1 MAQETVFV
9 VDDDDAVR
17 ESLTAVL
24 MMQNFAVMAFPSAE
38 AFLLNYRPA
47 PVSCAVV
54 DLRMPGMDGLALLEH
69 MRAKGVM
76 LPVVVVT
83 GHGDV
88 PLAVRAM
95 KAGAIDFIEKPYT
108 NAILLEAVRKGLDS
122 VGSSGTIGQVDQ
134 HDIKERLASL
144 TSRERDVLRQLV
156 IGHPNKIIAFN
167 LGISP
172 RTVEI
177 HRANVMKKMGAESLS
192 HLVRLTLAAGFSA
205 EDTAARS

>member
-1 MAQETVFV
+1 MPPETVFI

-17 ESLTAVL
+17 ESLTAIL
-24 MMQNFAVMAFPSAE
+24 QIHGLAAIGYPSAE
-38 AFLLNYRPA
+38 AFLLNYSPL
-47 PVSCAVV
+47 PVACAIV
-54 DLRMPGMDGLALLEH
+54 DLRMPGMDGLTLLEH
-69 MRAKGVM
+69 LRSRGLM

-88 PLAVRAM
+88 PQAVRAM

-108 NAILLEAVRKGLDS
+108 NGLLVEAVRKGLDNARA
-122 VGSSGTIGQVDQ
+122 GGPAHVDQ
-134 HDIKERLASL
+134 QAVRERLSAL
-144 TSRERDVLRQLV
+144 TGRERDVLQQLV

-177 HRANVMKKMGAESLS
+177 HRANVMKKMVAESLS
-192 HLVRLTLAAGFSA
+192 HLVRMALAAGVA
-205 EDTAARS
+205 GNEKAV

>member
-1 MAQETVFV
+1 MAQETVFII
-9 VDDDDAVR
+9 DDDDAVR
-17 ESLTAVL
+17 DSLSAVL
-24 MMQNFAVMAFPSAE
+24 AMQNFAVEAFPSAE

-47 PVSCAVV
+47 PISCAIV

-95 KAGAIDFIEKPYT
+95 KAGAVDFIEKPYT
-108 NAILLEAVRKGLDS
+108 NTALLEAVRKGLDTI
-122 VGSSGTIGQVDQ
+122 VTSGLAQPDHGVKD
-134 HDIKERLASL
+134 RLASL
-144 TSRERDVLRQLV
+144 TGRERDVLRQLV

-177 HRANVMKKMGAESLS
+177 HRANVMKKMEAESLS
-192 HLVRLTLAAGFSA
+192 HLVRLTIAAGFGGDEA
-205 EDTAARS
+205 PAASK

>member
-1 MAQETVFV
+1 MAEETIFV

-17 ESLTAVL
+17 ESLATVLDMQGYAV
-24 MMQNFAVMAFPSAE
+24 VPFPSAE
-38 AFLLNYRPA
+38 AFLLNYRPV
-47 PVSCAVV
+47 PVGCAIV
-54 DLRMPGMDGLALLEH
+54 DLRMPGMDGLTLLEH
-69 MRAKGVM
+69 MRGKGVM

-95 KAGAIDFIEKPYT
+95 KAGAVDFIEKPYT
-108 NAILLEAVRKGLDS
+108 NAALIEAVRKGL
-122 VGSSGTIGQVDQ
+122 SSAGAGAMGQINQQDV
-134 HDIKERLASL
+134 KERLAAL
-144 TSRERDVLRQLV
+144 TGRERDVLRQLV

-177 HRANVMKKMGAESLS
+177 HRANVMKKMDAESLS
-192 HLVRLTLAAGFSA
+192 HLVRMTLSAGFSTESA
-205 EDTAARS
+205 P

>member
-9 VDDDDAVR
+9 IDDDDAVR

-24 MMQNFAVMAFPSAE
+24 TMQNFAVVAFPSAE
-38 AFLLNYRPA
+38 AFLLSYRPA
-47 PVSCAVV
+47 PVSCAIV

-108 NAILLEAVRKGLDS
+108 NAALLEAVRKGLDS
-122 VGSSGTIGQVDQ
+122 AGAGNPGQMDQ
-134 HDIKERLASL
+134 QDVKERLVSL

-156 IGHPNKIIAFN
+156 IGHPNKVIAFN

-177 HRANVMKKMGAESLS
+177 HRANVMKKMDAESLS
-192 HLVRLTLAAGFSA
+192 HLVRLTLAAGFSG
-205 EDTAARS
+205 EEAAPAPR

>member
-9 VDDDDAVR
+9 IDDDDAVR
-17 ESLTAVL
+17 ESLAAIL
-24 MMQNFAVMAFPSAE
+24 GMQNFTVETFPSAE

-47 PVSCAVV
+47 AVACAIV

-69 MRAKGVM
+69 MRSKGVM

-108 NAILLEAVRKGLDS
+108 NAALIEAVRKGLDS
-122 VGSSGTIGQVDQ
+122 AGAGRLGQLDQSGA
-134 HDIKERLASL
+134 KERLASL
-144 TSRERDVLRQLV
+144 TGRERDVLRQLV

-177 HRANVMKKMGAESLS
+177 HRANVMKKMEAESLS
-192 HLVRLTLAAGFSA
+192 HLVRLTLATGVGGDDAPAHS
-205 EDTAARS
+205 

>member
-1 MAQETVFV
+1 MTQETVFV
-9 VDDDDAVR
+9 IDDDDAVR
-17 ESLTAVL
+17 ESLAAVL
-24 MMQNFAVMAFPSAE
+24 TMQNFAVVSFPSAE

-47 PVSCAVV
+47 PASCAIV

-69 MRAKGVM
+69 MRGKGVM

-108 NAILLEAVRKGLDS
+108 NAALIEAVRKGLDS
-122 VGSSGTIGQVDQ
+122 VGTTTLGQVDQ
-134 HDIKERLASL
+134 QDVRERLASL
-144 TSRERDVLRQLV
+144 TGRERDVLRQLV

-177 HRANVMKKMGAESLS
+177 HRANVMKKMDAESLS
-192 HLVRLTLAAGFSA
+192 HLVRLTLAAGFSG
-205 EDTAARS
+205 EEVSIRS

>member
-9 VDDDDAVR
+9 IDDDDAVR
-17 ESLTAVL
+17 DSLTAIL
-24 MMQNFAVMAFPSAE
+24 TMQDFAVVSFPSAE

-47 PVSCAVV
+47 AVSCAIV

-108 NAILLEAVRKGLDS
+108 NAALLDAVRKGLVS
-122 VGSSGTIGQVDQ
+122 AGTASLGHVDQ
-134 HDIKERLASL
+134 QGVKERLASL
-144 TSRERDVLRQLV
+144 TGRERDVLRQLV

-177 HRANVMKKMGAESLS
+177 HRANVMKKMDAESLS
-192 HLVRLTLAAGFSA
+192 HLVRLTLAAGFGG
-205 EDTAARS
+205 EEAASSS

>member
-9 VDDDDAVR
+9 IDDDDAVR
-17 ESLTAVL
+17 DSLTAIL
-24 MMQNFAVMAFPSAE
+24 MMQDFAVVAFPSAE

-47 PVSCAVV
+47 PVSCAIV

-108 NAILLEAVRKGLDS
+108 NAALLEAVRKGL
-122 VGSSGTIGQVDQ
+122 GSAGAASLGQVDQ
-134 HDIKERLASL
+134 QGIKERLASL

-156 IGHPNKIIAFN
+156 IGHPNKVIAFN

-177 HRANVMKKMGAESLS
+177 HRANVMKKMDAESLS
-192 HLVRLTLAAGFSA
+192 HLVRLTLAAGLSGEEA
-205 EDTAARS
+205 ATAPR

>member
-9 VDDDDAVR
+9 IDDDDAVR
-17 ESLTAVL
+17 DSLAVVL
-24 MMQNFAVMAFPSAE
+24 GMQGFEVLSFPSAE

-47 PVSCAVV
+47 PVSCAIV

-69 MRAKGVM
+69 MRGKGVM

-108 NAILLEAVRKGLDS
+108 NAALIEAVRKGLDS
-122 VGSSGTIGQVDQ
+122 IGTAQLGQVDQ
-134 HDIKERLASL
+134 HGVKDRLASL
-144 TSRERDVLRQLV
+144 TGRERDVLRQLV

-177 HRANVMKKMGAESLS
+177 HRANVMKKMDAESLS
-192 HLVRLTLAAGFSA
+192 HLVRLTLAAGLSG
-205 EDTAARS
+205 EDASGAR